1 MTAHRPTAGSSA
13 AAHGMPCLP
22 TTLDELVRAVQ
33 ARLGLACEPRC
44 DAEAILQ
51 RVRDFSIASTFK
63 TSRCLAGPNG
73 TRSRARP

>member
-51 RVRDFSIASTFK
+51 RVRDFSNRIDVQNVAVP
-63 TSRCLAGPNG
+63 G
-73 TRSRARP
+73 RPQRYTE